1 MNRRR
6 LLGIT
11 LALAAATTLAP
22 YCAYAQSQYPTRPIR
37 VVVPFS
43 PGGVVDTI
51 ARLWAQ
57 QAGPMLG
64 TLVVDNRG
72 GAGGIIGAGEV
83 ARAQPDGYTLLIG
96 NTSTQVLNPAVMARP
111 PYEPKDFAT
120 IDIIAISATSIIVHP
135 SLPVRSLR
143 ELIRYAKA
151 NPGKLS
157 YGSAGAGT
165 ITHLAGEMFKQRAG
179 NLEIVH
185 VPYKGVGLATTDLVS
200 GYVPMLVAN
209 VTGHLLSLNETG
221 KIRILAVNVP
231 QRLKGAPNIP
241 TAIPTVPNMIATLF
255 TGVFAPAGT
264 PKPVIDQVSQAT
276 RKALADAGFQKL
288 LLDSGIEPVVDSSPE
303 KAQRF
308 IDEEHDRLM
317 PVIQATGFKK

>member
-1 MNRRR
+1 
-6 LLGIT
+6 
-11 LALAAATTLAP
+11 
-22 YCAYAQSQYPTRPIR
+22 
-37 VVVPFS
+37 VVIPFP
-43 PGGVVDTI
+43 PGGVVDTV
-51 ARLWAQ
+51 ARMWIQRVA
-57 QAGPMLG
+57 PSLG
-64 TLVVDNRG
+64 TLVGDNRP

-111 PYEPKDFAT
+111 PYDAAKDFVT
-120 IDIIAISATSIIVHP
+120 VDIIAISATSIIIHP
-135 SLPVRSLR
+135 SLPVRNLN
-143 ELIRYAKA
+143 ELVRYAKA

-179 NLEIVH
+179 NLQIVH

-209 VTGHLLSLNETG
+209 VTGQLLGLHETG

-231 QRLKGAPNIP
+231 ARLKGAPSIP
-241 TAIPTVPNMIATLF
+241 TASPTVPNMIATLF

-264 PKPVIDQVSQAT
+264 PRPIVDRVSQAT
-276 RKALADAGFQKL
+276 RQALADAGFQKL
-288 LLDSGIEPVVDSSPE
+288 LLDSGIEPVLDSSPE

-308 IDEEHDRLM
+308 IDDERGRLM
-317 PVIQATGFKK
+317 PVIEATGFKK

>member
-1 MNRRR
+1 MWIQRV
-6 LLGIT
+6 
-11 LALAAATTLAP
+11 AP
-22 YCAYAQSQYPTRPIR
+22 S
-37 VVVPFS
+37 
-43 PGGVVDTI
+43 
-51 ARLWAQ
+51 
-57 QAGPMLG
+57 LG
-64 TLVVDNRG
+64 TLVGDNRP

-111 PYEPKDFAT
+111 PYDAAKDFVT
-120 IDIIAISATSIIVHP
+120 VDIIAISATSIIIHP
-135 SLPVRSLR
+135 SLPVRNLN
-143 ELIRYAKA
+143 ELVRYAKA

-179 NLEIVH
+179 NLQIVH

-209 VTGHLLSLNETG
+209 VTGQLLGLHETG

-231 QRLKGAPNIP
+231 ARLKGAPSIP
-241 TAIPTVPNMIATLF
+241 TASPTVPNMIATLF

-264 PKPVIDQVSQAT
+264 PRPIVDRVSQAT
-276 RKALADAGFQKL
+276 RQALADAGFQKL
-288 LLDSGIEPVVDSSPE
+288 LLDSGIEPVLDSSPE

-308 IDEEHDRLM
+308 IDDERGRLM
-317 PVIQATGFKK
+317 PVIEATGFKK

>member
-1 MNRRR
+1 MNQR
-6 LLGIT
+6 LLLAIAIISFT
-11 LALAAATTLAP
+11 AAALAPSGAFA
-22 YCAYAQSQYPTRPIR
+22 QYPTRPIR
-37 VVVPFS
+37 VVIPFP
-43 PGGVVDTI
+43 PGGVVDTV
-51 ARLWAQ
+51 ARMWIQ
-57 QAGPMLG
+57 RVSPSLG
-64 TLVVDNRG
+64 TMVADNRP

-111 PYEPKDFAT
+111 PYDAARDFVT
-120 IDIIAISATSIIVHP
+120 VDIIAISATSIIIHP
-135 SLPVRSLR
+135 SLPVRSLA
-143 ELIRYAKA
+143 ELVRYAKA
-151 NPGKLS
+151 NPGALS

-179 NLEIVH
+179 NLQIVH

-209 VTGHLLSLNETG
+209 VTGQLLSLHNTG

-231 QRLKGAPNIP
+231 QRLKGAPSIP
-241 TAIPTVPNMIATLF
+241 TASPTVPNMIATLF

-264 PKPVIDQVSQAT
+264 PKAVVDQVSQAT
-276 RKALADAGFQKL
+276 RKALADTGFQKL
-288 LLDSGIEPVVDSSPE
+288 LLESGIEPVLDSSPE

-308 IDEEHDRLM
+308 IEEERGRLM
-317 PVIQATGFKK
+317 PVIEATGFKK

>member
-1 MNRRR
+1 MNQR
-6 LLGIT
+6 LLLAIAVAAFT
-11 LALAAATTLAP
+11 AAALAPFGAFA
-22 YCAYAQSQYPTRPIR
+22 QYPARPIR
-37 VVVPFS
+37 VVIPFP
-43 PGGVVDTI
+43 PGGVVDTV
-51 ARLWAQ
+51 ARMWMQ
-57 QAGPMLG
+57 RVSPSLG
-64 TLVVDNRG
+64 TLVADNRP

-111 PYEPKDFAT
+111 PYDAAKDFVT
-120 IDIIAISATSIIVHP
+120 VDIIAISATSIIIHP
-135 SLPVRSLR
+135 SLPVRSLA
-143 ELIRYAKA
+143 ELVRYAKA
-151 NPGKLS
+151 NPGALS

-179 NLEIVH
+179 NLQIVH

-209 VTGHLLSLNETG
+209 VTGQLLSLHNTG

-231 QRLKGAPNIP
+231 QRLKGAPSIA
-241 TAIPTVPNMIATLF
+241 TASPTVPNMIATLF

-264 PKPVIDQVSQAT
+264 PKAVVDQVSQAT

-288 LLDSGIEPVVDSSPE
+288 LLESGIEPVLDSSPE

-308 IDEEHDRLM
+308 IEEERGRLM
-317 PVIQATGFKK
+317 PVIEATGFKK

>member
-1 MNRRR
+1 MNQR
-6 LLGIT
+6 LSLAIAVASLT
-11 LALAAATTLAP
+11 AAALAPSGAFA
-22 YCAYAQSQYPTRPIR
+22 QYPTRPIR
-37 VVVPFS
+37 VVIPFP
-43 PGGVVDTI
+43 PGGVVDTVGRMWVQRVSPSI
-51 ARLWAQ
+51 
-57 QAGPMLG
+57 G
-64 TLVVDNRG
+64 TMVADNRP
-72 GAGGIIGAGEV
+72 GAGGVIGAGEV

-96 NTSTQVLNPAVMARP
+96 NTSTQVLNPAVMTRP
-111 PYEPKDFAT
+111 PYGAKDFAT

-143 ELIRYAKA
+143 ELIRYAKE

-179 NLEIVH
+179 NLQIVH

-209 VTGHLLSLNETG
+209 VTGQLLSLNETG

-264 PKPVIDQVSQAT
+264 PQTVIDQVSQAT
-276 RKALADAGFQKL
+276 RKALADASFQKL
-288 LLDSGIEPVVDSSPE
+288 LVDSGIEPVLDSSPE

-308 IDEEHDRLM
+308 VDQEHDRLM
-317 PVIQATGFKK
+317 PVIKATGFKK

>member
-1 MNRRR
+1 MNQR
-6 LLGIT
+6 LL
-11 LALAAATTLAP
+11 LAIAVASFTAAVLAP
-22 YCAYAQSQYPTRPIR
+22 SGAFAQYPTRPVR
-37 VVVPFS
+37 VVIPFP
-43 PGGVVDTI
+43 PGGVVDTV
-51 ARLWAQ
+51 ARMWIQRVA
-57 QAGPMLG
+57 PSLG
-64 TLVVDNRG
+64 TLVGDNRP

-111 PYEPKDFAT
+111 PYDAAKDFVT
-120 IDIIAISATSIIVHP
+120 VDIIAISATSIIIHP
-135 SLPVRSLR
+135 SLPVRNLN
-143 ELIRYAKA
+143 ELVRYAKA

-179 NLEIVH
+179 NLQIVH

-209 VTGHLLSLNETG
+209 VTGQLLGLHETG

-231 QRLKGAPNIP
+231 ARLKGAPSIP
-241 TAIPTVPNMIATLF
+241 TASPTVPNMIATLF

-264 PKPVIDQVSQAT
+264 PRPIVDRVSQAT
-276 RKALADAGFQKL
+276 RQALADAGFQKL
-288 LLDSGIEPVVDSSPE
+288 LLDSGIEPVLDSSPE

-308 IDEEHDRLM
+308 IDDERGRLM
-317 PVIQATGFKK
+317 PVIEATGFKK